1 MSLPVP
7 LRSVALVRGAP
18 HGGHC
23 PGKFVKNQYQFVSD
37 FSFLTASCRKDTVR
51 VKDRCIQVTV
61 ERRSYAGEP
70 AVGPPTRL
78 GPNTATLGA
87 ARTQP
92 GRRGD
97 LKADSERRP
106 MLGAPLGAGAAHVM
120 QFRPV
125 VIAQPAR
132 EGAEQAGEAGQR
144 APGPAPMA
152 ERSTGGGHDLIRAA
166 LCPRSFLLLVTAPTA
181 TFNAL
186 ALNIGKTSPRSAAA
200 MIEIRPPPGGGCV
213 CRSLSSVIAG
223 QARG

>member
-7 LRSVALVRGAP
+7 LRSVALARGAP
-18 HGGHC
+18 HAGHC

-61 ERRSYAGEP
+61 ERRSYREAAGRGSADP
-70 AVGPPTRL
+70 ARTEHSDP
-78 GPNTATLGA
+78 GA
-87 ARTQP
+87 ARKQP
-92 GRRGD
+92 GRRGTVG
-97 LKADSERRP
+97 DSERRP

-166 LCPRSFLLLVTAPTA
+166 LCPRSFLVGDGTDSNVQRACL
-181 TFNAL
+181 
-186 ALNIGKTSPRSAAA
+186 KHW
-200 MIEIRPPPGGGCV
+200 
-213 CRSLSSVIAG
+213 
-223 QARG
+223 